1 MNISKI
7 LKNSLQMQEGLGK
20 MILPILLPISL
31 AKKNLHHFYQNSTT
45 HYGELPAFIMDI
57 TMEYVTT
64 SSGAKKIAPH
74 GINHF

>member
-1 MNISKI
+1 
-7 LKNSLQMQEGLGK
+7 MQEGLGK
-20 MILPILLPISL
+20 IKMILPSNT
-31 AKKNLHHFYQNSTT
+31 ATNFTSKKNLHHFYQNSTT

>member
-1 MNISKI
+1 
-7 LKNSLQMQEGLGK
+7 MQEEQGK

-74 GINHF
+74 GINHFWCRSECSNVHIK